1 MTDSP
6 RAQMPIDPDERPIE
20 GQLLQIRNALEMLK
34 QDKSCYVKSADVI
47 RLYKATIEQV
57 RALNELRARKDKR
70 NEQNR
75 GELPFHY
82 SFALHLV
89 ALSNRRR
96 VTSRDITLTL

>member
-20 GQLLQIRNALEMLK
+20 GQLLQIRNALELLK

-57 RALNELRARKDKR
+57 RALNDLRVRKDKKH
-70 NEQNR
+70 EQNR
-75 GELPFHY
+75 GELILYHFI
-82 SFALHLV
+82 ALYQCC
-89 ALSNRRR
+89 
-96 VTSRDITLTL
+96 